1 MRSREI
7 CLWLDERLYDA
18 LSRQL
23 GGKTVEDRLN
33 EYLEELLQLIPEEQ
47 RRQIGGELQKE
58 QEGHDRRMEEQRQ
71 FSIFHV
77 RENGRD
83 DYFQNEPATYAAN
96 AAYYVRQYLRREPGW
111 QTDSFA
117 EGYTHRES
125 ISTDEFDRLLERH
138 LNEPAKIVS
147 VFDLDFDKREFSVA
161 VPEEGWRTY
170 AMKDVSA
177 AAYHVYRNKYILMER
192 RQERLWSF
200 LEGKQIASA
209 GHLSARDIV
218 LAEEISEMA
227 GERLNFYLEASFDVD
242 AVFGTHVCTEENDDT
257 LNVYADYDM
266 VSGQV
271 RDELEVDLHWADGRE
286 ESLEYRLNAIE
297 KATLLRKMDD
307 YCQQQT
313 GQTLTE
319 YSAQRMAEDLAPQG
333 PQM

>member
-1 MRSREI
+1 M
-7 CLWLDERLYDA
+7 YDA

-177 AAYHVYRNKYILMER
+177 AAYLATEDAADFLPPLYSSALRGIVHDSENRTC
-192 RQERLWSF
+192 RLLFKLAVEIDMMMNVLAGAAIPLWQ
-200 LEGKQIASA
+200 LGCSA
-209 GHLSARDIV
+209 GLRGSLSSPNGR
-218 LAEEISEMA
+218 SRKRQRS
-227 GERLNFYLEASFDVD
+227 G
-242 AVFGTHVCTEENDDT
+242 HV
-257 LNVYADYDM
+257 
-266 VSGQV
+266 
-271 RDELEVDLHWADGRE
+271 
-286 ESLEYRLNAIE
+286 
-297 KATLLRKMDD
+297 
-307 YCQQQT
+307 
-313 GQTLTE
+313 
-319 YSAQRMAEDLAPQG
+319 
-333 PQM
+333 